1 MLWTF
6 QIIENLVKKG
16 QLEIKMYSNDEELR
30 LTK

>member
-16 QLEIKMYSNDEELR
+16 QLETKIYNNDEESR
-30 LTK
+30 LT